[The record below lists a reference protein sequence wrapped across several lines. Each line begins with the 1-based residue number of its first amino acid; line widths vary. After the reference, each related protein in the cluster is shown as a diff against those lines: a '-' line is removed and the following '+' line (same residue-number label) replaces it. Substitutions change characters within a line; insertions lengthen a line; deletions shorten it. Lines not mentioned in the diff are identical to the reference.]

1 MCLAADAEPADIVLV
16 PNATTGINT
25 VVKSLITTF
34 QTGDSIF
41 ILNLTYGT
49 MLGYVYTAP

>member
-1 MCLAADAEPADIVLV
+1 MYLAADAEPADIVLV

-34 QTGDSIF
+34 QTEDSIF

-49 MLGYVYTAP
+49 MLGYV